1 MIKNDNI
8 VVQNRKSRNNAYYIL
23 LKGISQSS
31 WANSLDMGPSR
42 RVETQGI
49 GIIDNKLSGEQ
60 EITLLRPYKK
70 AEDLVQIYWGL
81 KIGIPE
87 IIYKR

>member
-1 MIKNDNI
+1 
-8 VVQNRKSRNNAYYIL
+8 
-23 LKGISQSS
+23 
-31 WANSLDMGPSR
+31 MGPSR

-81 KIGIPE
+81 KIGSPE

>member
-1 MIKNDNI
+1 
-8 VVQNRKSRNNAYYIL
+8 
-23 LKGISQSS
+23 
-31 WANSLDMGPSR
+31 MGPSR

-60 EITLLRPYKK
+60 ENTLLRPYKK

-81 KIGIPE
+81 KIGSPE